1 MTPEELKHAAEV
13 MTAAANGATI
23 EQAFYNDSGPG
34 PWCVEDDPVWDWNT
48 YNYRVKHEPIE
59 ITVKITHEAISGLS
73 SRVVAFFNSDE
84 VRLRLALGES
94 MCYKFREVTDGS

>member
-1 MTPEELKHAAEV
+1 MTPDELKHAAEV

-23 EQAFYNDSGPG
+23 EQAFYNDTGPG
-34 PWCVEDDPVWDWNT
+34 PWCVNDDPAWDWNT

-84 VRLRLALGES
+84 VRLRLALGQS
-94 MCYKFREVTDGS
+94 INLKFREVTDGS